1 MTPCPTPVPT
11 PLRGLR
17 PVFTGLAPL
26 ALALVAGSVG
36 CYRATGQSR
45 PTTVAQQI
53 PATGGDRIAGMKATA
68 GPGDYY
74 LGNDYIQMAVDGAAY
89 GREMGQFG
97 APSGGAILD
106 IGGVALDTAYNRVS
120 LPTDNLESL
129 APVVNQDPDLRLV
142 FDRYSTVNTSNLV
155 TLTMQGYL
163 LDPLH
168 KLAGATWASDGRVQG
183 VAVTHTISLGSHDSF
198 FTLGT
203 TLSNNSGTALPIQ
216 SLGDYLHQRGG
227 GFRFVIP
234 ANQDRNG
241 NPLSTWGL
249 DIPGSDFTQP
259 LATSVRASMV
269 ALQGAEPSADDL
281 DSHQSMGLLPL
292 DQDQVLVA
300 SDPQT
305 TLNED
310 RPIFPARLVVGQVPG
325 AATIPVGGT
334 LSYNRRLYALSGVS
348 LSSGYPVGPDGVSNE
363 MEAARSTLRGFSAG
377 TVVFSAGSTAAIRGY
392 RQTEIRFERFVGN
405 PVLNPPATDTNPAD
419 WSLERITCPEAGE
432 VPAPPLGGLIN
443 LPAYPDPSAPA
454 GAQPYLPYRVLV
466 RNKSAQTINQTLFH
480 LDASTNAITNT
491 LLRPSPTAAQTIV
504 TPLYAEMG
512 TFQSPDGDTLSPTL
526 STQLFTL
533 RTQGQIGVTNAYQP
547 ARFTF
552 GGLDGSGNLNPAF
565 DPDFRRNRYMAG
577 FFNPITKSKVA
588 PGSAPGDYVFS
599 GGNGFFGSSFIPN
612 AYAIP
617 LSLPLG
623 SYALYASQG
632 PLNPLSTQQVLAD
645 TSTQGSLVGLTFRLQ
660 PRPAGGWAA
669 FDVPGPSQRTTGGML
684 PAEQLSSA
692 LAEGVDVV
700 GRTETDEF
708 TDGAALYASFR
719 SEFTNSG
726 NAATDAAHLGVIG
739 NDPVVVNARSSSLAE
754 GSFTALFSPTPS
766 PSLPFGGA
774 LPSSGWSA
782 ADFIGQSG
790 GSFVIANRPR
800 GPQGLFTAH
809 PVVAGTALGTGGNS
823 WWDNTDALANGH
835 RIGDFDAIELL
846 RGEGCNP
853 ADPSAWFTE
862 FKSVRTDWFNLLNL
876 ETPVKFTKGL
886 GLSSG
891 VYSLDTPVGLART
904 YLKLGGAGVYQ
915 PDLSPV
921 AAALSSGA
929 AVASTGPLVDAAI
942 GATGPGGL
950 VGGPIA
956 SVQLTVNLWAAT
968 WVPIDEVRVVVNGAV
983 AATAAFGTNPAAGGW
998 TADPADARHWS
1009 QTFNLPMSGL
1019 TGGKDGWVV
1028 VEAGVPLSTTGAYAV
1043 GTPWNKVMK
1052 GIYPVAVTN
1061 PIFVDVNGGGYTAPL
1076 P

>member
-1 MTPCPTPVPT
+1 MTLRPTPAPT
-11 PLRGLR
+11 PLRGLG
-17 PVFTGLAPL
+17 PVFLGLAPL

-74 LGNDYIQMAVDGAAY
+74 LGNDYIQLAVDGAAY

-129 APVVNQDPDLRLV
+129 APVVNQDPDLRVV
-142 FDRYSTVNTSNLV
+142 FDRYTTVNASDLV

-183 VAVTHTISLGSHDSF
+183 ISVTHAISLGSHDPF
-198 FTLGT
+198 FTLST

-234 ANQDRNG
+234 VNQDRNG
-241 NPLSTWGL
+241 NPLSAWGL

-259 LATSVRASMV
+259 LATSVRAAMV
-269 ALQGAEPSADDL
+269 TLQGAEPSADDF
-281 DSHQSMGLLPL
+281 DSHQSLGLLPL

-325 AATIPVGGT
+325 AASLPAGGT
-334 LSYNRRLYALSGVS
+334 LSYNRRLYALSGASVAN
-348 LSSGYPVGPDGVSNE
+348 GYPVGPDGVSNE
-363 MEAARSTLRGFSAG
+363 MEAARATLRGFSIGA
-377 TVVFSAGSTAAIRGY
+377 VVFSAGSTASIRGY

-405 PVLNPPATDTNPAD
+405 PLLNPPATDTNPAD

-432 VPAPPLGGLIN
+432 VPAPSIKGVVY
-443 LPAYPDPSAPA
+443 LPALPDPTVS
-454 GAQPYLPYRVLV
+454 GGYLPYRVVV
-466 RNKSAQTINQTLFH
+466 RDKGAQTINQTVFLY
-480 LDASTNAITNT
+480 DPSTKAVSNA
-491 LLRPSPTAAQTIV
+491 LLRPSLAAAQEIL

-512 TFQSPDGDTLSPTL
+512 TYQSPDGDTLSPIL

-533 RTQGQIGVTNAYQP
+533 RVQGQIGVTNAYQP

-565 DPDFRRNRYMAG
+565 DPDFRRNRYMSG
-577 FFNPITKSKVA
+577 LFNPITKSKVA
-588 PGSAPGDYVFS
+588 IGSAPGEYAFS
-599 GGNGFFGSSFIPN
+599 GGNSFFGASFIPN
-612 AYAIP
+612 AYAVP
-617 LSLPLG
+617 LSFPLG
-623 SYALYASQG
+623 SYAVFASQG

-645 TSTQGSLVGLTFRLQ
+645 TSTQGSLIGMTFRLQ

-700 GRTETDEF
+700 GRTEDDAF

-719 SEFTNSG
+719 SEFTTSG

-739 NDPVVVNARSSSLAE
+739 NDPVVVNARSSALAE
-754 GSFTALFSPTPS
+754 GTFTALFAPAPDT
-766 PSLPFGGA
+766 SLPFGGA
-774 LPSSGWSA
+774 LPSTGWSA

-790 GSFVIANRPR
+790 GSFVIANRPC

-809 PVVAGTALGTGGNS
+809 PVAAGVALGTGANS
-823 WWDNTDALANGH
+823 WWGNTDALANGH
-835 RIGDFDAIELL
+835 RTGDFDAIELL

-853 ADPSAWFTE
+853 ADPSAWFAE
-862 FKSVRTDWFNLLNL
+862 FKAVRTAWFNLLNL

-891 VYSLDTPVGLART
+891 LYSLNTPVGLART
-904 YLKLGGAGVYQ
+904 YLKLGGAGVNQ
-915 PDLSPV
+915 ADLSPV
-921 AAALSSGA
+921 ATALTSGA
-929 AVASTGPLVDAAI
+929 AVASTGPLLDAAI
-942 GATGPGGL
+942 GTTGPGGL
-950 VGGPIA
+950 VTGPA
-956 SVQLTVNLWAAT
+956 PSVTLTVNVWAAT
-968 WVPIDEVRVVVNGAV
+968 WVPVDEVRVVVNGGGAI
-983 AATAAFGTNPAAGGW
+983 TAPFGSNPAANGW
-998 TADPADARHWS
+998 TADPLDARHWS
-1009 QTFNLPMSGL
+1009 MAFTLPMSTL
-1019 TGGKDGWVV
+1019 TGGKDGWVA